1 MIRRPPKSTRT
12 DTLFPYTTL
21 FRSNIAD
28 FIDEYGE
35 KRTIYKVEA
44 HPLLKVIIEYMNR
57 NGMALP
63 DSGMTMKVRDENETV
78 KGFLDQQGET
88 AESGLQYQERQT
100 KALEGLAALVDRS
113 QRRQARDP
121 VLIEHQALEKSED
134 RKSTRLKSSH

>member
-1 MIRRPPKSTRT
+1 MQCQIAVESGDPTMLRDQNATLQALAWQMVSDMYRT
-12 DTLFPYTTL
+12 VIKDGVSLRTPEW
-21 FRSNIAD
+21 SIDKDGVCHIAD

-88 AESGLQYQERQT
+88 AERSEERRVGKECVRTCSSG
-100 KALEGLAALVDRS
+100 
-113 QRRQARDP
+113 
-121 VLIEHQALEKSED
+121 
-134 RKSTRLKSSH
+134 